1 MKSKEQTQ
9 QRKLSN
15 VNSQLLI
22 GAALNGAIVI
32 VAIMMSWYI
41 LAASWTIGILVV
53 FPFFGAVRQLLEH
66 RGEYAHKSQDYTLI
80 PHGEVNR
87 MFGDGPLASTL
98 GAAGFNRH
106 LLHSWETGN
115 ILYLFQRIR
124 NVPNGHAGCRFCSKS
139 SNKLYVNL
147 FITFR

>member
-1 MKSKEQTQ
+1 
-9 QRKLSN
+9 
-15 VNSQLLI
+15 
-22 GAALNGAIVI
+22 

-106 LLHSWETGN
+106 LLHHWEPAISYTCFKE
-115 ILYLFQRIR
+115 LEMYLMDTQVADFVQSRQTSYMST
-124 NVPNGHAGCRFCSKS
+124 FLS
-139 SNKLYVNL
+139 L
-147 FITFR
+147 FGK